1 MPRIM
6 LLGAPGSGKGTQAAR
21 FASDYDVP
29 VIATGDILRKNIKEN
44 TPLGRKAQGY
54 IEKGDL
60 VPDDLVIAFVDSAF
74 DEADARGGWL
84 LDGFPR
90 TTAQAEALDALLGK
104 TGKKLDRVFLINVPK
119 DELISRITGRLLCP
133 VCGKIYHEKSMP
145 PRKAGVCDLDDA
157 VLIRRVDDNAETAKS
172 RIAVYDEQ
180 TKPLIEYYAAKG
192 ILTEIDGTI
201 GLEKIEEVIR
211 ETLG

>member
-1 MPRIM
+1 M

-44 TPLGRKAQGY
+44 TPLGQQAQSY

-60 VPDDLVIAFVDSAF
+60 VPDDLVIALVDSAF
-74 DEADARGGWL
+74 AEADAKGGWL

-90 TTAQAEALDALLGK
+90 TTAQAEALDVLLEK

-119 DELISRITGRLLCP
+119 DVLISRITGRLLCP
-133 VCGKIYHEKSMP
+133 KCGRIYHEKSMP
-145 PRKAGVCDLDDA
+145 PSEAGVCDLDGA
-157 VLIRRVDDNAETAKS
+157 ALTRRVDDNAETAES
-172 RIAVYDEQ
+172 RIAVYNEQ
-180 TKPLIEYYAAKG
+180 TKPLIDYYAAKG
-192 ILTEIDGTI
+192 LLTEIDGTI
-201 GLEKIEEVIR
+201 GLDKIEDVIR
-211 ETLG
+211 ETLS